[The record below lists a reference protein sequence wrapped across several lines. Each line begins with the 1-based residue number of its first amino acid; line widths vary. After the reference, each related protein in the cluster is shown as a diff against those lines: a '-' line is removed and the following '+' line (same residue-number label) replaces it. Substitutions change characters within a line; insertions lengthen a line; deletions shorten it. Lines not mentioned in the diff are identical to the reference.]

1 MDLYT
6 ILDVAPLI
14 EHEVST
20 LKAGC
25 CCFGGFLCG
34 FMLAAVVLLSVVSVV
49 FGLLALPLATW
60 LLLVLLYF
68 PVEQ

>member
-1 MDLYT
+1 MHMDLYT
-6 ILDVAPLI
+6 ILGVD
-14 EHEVST
+14 VST

-34 FMLAAVVLLSVVSVV
+34 FMLALLVLLSVVSVV

-68 PVEQ
+68 PVEH